1 VHWAWAFC
9 FLSAYMVY
17 VDKASWPITRKKL
30 MQSILR
36 IGKRILILLAAALL
50 FAGCKS
56 AYLPSISYNPWQV
69 IPLPT
74 QEKLFD
80 IGFTDSP
87 EHGWIVGSN
96 ATLLETIDGGENWNP
111 KTIGLDDLQNIR
123 LTSVSFYGKE
133 GWIVGEPSILLHTD
147 DEGQSWTRIPLSA
160 KLPGAPNTIIALGAN
175 SAEMTTDIGAIYQTQ
190 DGGLNWKAQVED
202 ALGVVRN
209 ISRSA
214 DGKYVAVSAKGNFY
228 STWEPGQKAW
238 VGHNRENSRRLENMG
253 FANDGRLWML
263 ARGGQLRFSNPENPE
278 EWEEPINPEYATSWG
293 LLDLAYRT
301 KEEIWVS
308 GGSGNLLRSADGGE
322 TWEKDQEVED
332 VPANFY
338 KIVFLNPEKGFILGQ
353 NGTLLKYNSIPESEK
368 AEA

>member
-1 VHWAWAFC
+1 
-9 FLSAYMVY
+9 
-17 VDKASWPITRKKL
+17 

-36 IGKRILILLAAALL
+36 IGNRILILLAAVLL
-50 FAGCKS
+50 FGGCKN

-69 IPLPT
+69 ISVPT

-80 IGFTDSP
+80 IAFTDNP
-87 EHGWIVGSN
+87 QHGWVVGSN
-96 ATLLETIDGGENWNP
+96 ATLLETTDGGEMWEP
-111 KTIGLDDLQNIR
+111 KTIELGESKKNR
-123 LTSVSFYGKE
+123 FTSVSFYGKE

-147 DEGQSWTRIPLSA
+147 DEGESWTRVPLSS
-160 KLPGAPNTIIALGAN
+160 KLPGAPNTIVALGSN

-190 DGGLNWKAQVED
+190 DGGQNWKAQVED

-209 ISRSA
+209 ISRSR

-253 FANDGRLWML
+253 FTEDGRLWML
-263 ARGGQLRFSNPENPE
+263 ARGGQLRFSNPDSSE
-278 EWEEPINPEYATSWG
+278 EWEEPITPEYATSWG

-301 KEEIWVS
+301 PEEIWVS
-308 GGSGNLLRSADGGE
+308 GGSGNLLRSVDGGE

-338 KIVFLNPEKGFILGQ
+338 RVVFINQEKGFILGQ
-353 NGTLLKYNSIPESEK
+353 NGTLLKYNSTPESEE

>member
-1 VHWAWAFC
+1 
-9 FLSAYMVY
+9 MVY

-111 KTIGLDDLQNIR
+111 KTIGLDDLKNIR

-253 FANDGRLWML
+253 FGNDGQLWML
-263 ARGGQLRFSNPENPE
+263 ARGGQLRFNSPENPE

-353 NGTLLKYNSIPESEK
+353 NGTLLKYNSTPESEK